1 MPPIDM
7 WFSIGSTY
15 SYLSIARLAEV
26 AAAGEIEF
34 RWCPFNVRSIMIEM
48 DNVPFA
54 KKPAKAAY
62 MWRDIARRAEM
73 YRLSP
78 RLPAPYPLAEL
89 ERANRVAIIGA
100 KDGWC
105 AEYATATYKRW
116 FEEGLPAGSEPNLSQ
131 SIRDAGAD
139 PQSILAR
146 ADSDEGVQGLLSAT
160 EAAKSLGIFGSPN
173 FVVEGELFWGDDR
186 LDDALRWAGRH

>member
-1 MPPIDM
+1 MSTIDI

-15 SYLSIARLAEV
+15 SYLTIARLGEL
-26 AAAGEIEF
+26 AAATNTEF
-34 RWCPFNVRSIMIEM
+34 VWRPFNVRTIMIEM

-62 MWRDIARRAEM
+62 MWRDIERRAQM
-73 YRLSP
+73 YGLSP
-78 RLPAPYPLAEL
+78 KLPAPYPLSEL

-105 AEYATATYKRW
+105 AAYATATYKLW

-139 PQSILAR
+139 PLAVLAR
-146 ADSDEGVQGLLSAT
+146 ADGEEGVSSLHAAT
-160 EAAKSLGIFGSPN
+160 EEAKSLGIFGSPN
-173 FVVEGELFWGDDR
+173 FVIGSELFWGDDR
-186 LDDALRWAGRH
+186 LDDAIRWAGLR